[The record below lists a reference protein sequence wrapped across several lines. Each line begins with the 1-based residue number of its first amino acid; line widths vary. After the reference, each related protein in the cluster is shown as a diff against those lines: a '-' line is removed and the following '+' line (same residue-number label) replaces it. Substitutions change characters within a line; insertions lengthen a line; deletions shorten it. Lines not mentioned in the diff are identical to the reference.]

1 MEIILED
8 GTSLPLEEATKE
20 QLATHYET
28 LSNSLD
34 KYKEANPEHRTQEAQ
49 KLDRVIKVSK
59 DSSKFVDLYETNP
72 KMAKKVVDYN
82 NKIHWEEFTCDDY
95 LEQINSWGKDKGPDD
110 DILSKVEAKIEE
122 REAKKSYNDFLKK
135 KDIDKESDFG
145 KDVIS
150 IYEDLVEWKK
160 INSDKVDKYLKIALR
175 EAKGTSEFSEGYKK
189 AINEVQGVGSP
200 KKGNVTKARIPYT
213 KQKASIF
220 DYIKK

>member
-1 MEIILED
+1 MEITLED

-28 LSNSLD
+28 LSDSLD

-59 DSSKFVDLYETNP
+59 DANNFVDLYETDP

-95 LEQINSWGKDKGPDD
+95 LEQIKTWDKEKDSDD
-110 DILSKVEAKIEE
+110 EIISKVEAKLEKK
-122 REAKKSYNDFLKK
+122 EAKKTYNDFLNKK
-135 KDIDKESDFG
+135 EIDKDSGFG
-145 KDVIS
+145 KDVILL
-150 IYEDLVEWKK
+150 YDDLVEWKK
-160 INSDKVDKYLKIALR
+160 LNSEKVNKYLKIALR
-175 EAKGTSEFSEGYKK
+175 EAKRTSEFSESYKK
-189 AINEVQGVGSP
+189 AIDEVQGIGSP
-200 KKGNVTKARIPYT
+200 KKGNVAKARKPYV
-213 KQKASIF
+213 KPQASIF